1 MGAVGRTLSQGSS
14 CLPTWKPDLLPV
26 TDASTERAQ
35 GQEPGERLG
44 QTDYAGQWFAS
55 PAQQHLQLLLTSG
68 AVAYVQVSAVA
79 DNLDGTQS
87 LQLDRGVAGAIA
99 MVSFLE
105 TARLDTDTVVVQYA
119 ANGVGRA
126 TVPVRVVRQ

>member
-1 MGAVGRTLSQGSS
+1 MA
-14 CLPTWKPDLLPV
+14 P
-26 TDASTERAQ
+26 
-35 GQEPGERLG
+35 
-44 QTDYAGQWFAS
+44 
-55 PAQQHLQLLLTSG
+55 
-68 AVAYVQVSAVA
+68 
-79 DNLDGTQS
+79 QS
-87 LQLDRGVAGAIA
+87 LQLDRSLTGTIA